1 MPRCVRRSADGNG
14 QCTNETSP
22 GSVLCGSCGGNLPDE
37 RRAAAERM
45 ELAKLSTLNT
55 MISLVEET
63 SLHLVQI
70 MRSGEKDSDRLRAI
84 DRILELA
91 GVRTGQPL
99 VQVQVNAG
107 LRPQEDPRD
116 ARLLAIIEKISE
128 DRAALLRSR
137 AVEAMAHDVSA

>member
-1 MPRCVRRSADGNG
+1 
-14 QCTNETSP
+14 
-22 GSVLCGSCGGNLPDE
+22 
-37 RRAAAERM
+37 M

-63 SLHLVQI
+63 SLHLVEI